1 FIFICNCNV
10 GVKAE
15 KVEQELWKIIDRLK
29 KGDFSSKDLQKVKNN
44 VKSDFIFSLDT
55 ASAVSNTYGSYLA
68 RGDLKPLLEYES
80 NIAHLCE
87 QDLVKSAKKYFD
99 RSNSTTLILRKD

>member
-1 FIFICNCNV
+1 MMNEILVDELNLVNEFYSFANDCIDENLFIFICNCNV

-68 RGDLKPLLEYES
+68 RGDLKPLFR
-80 NIAHLCE
+80 I
-87 QDLVKSAKKYFD
+87 
-99 RSNSTTLILRKD
+99 

>member
-1 FIFICNCNV
+1 M
-10 GVKAE
+10 
-15 KVEQELWKIIDRLK
+15 
-29 KGDFSSKDLQKVKNN
+29 QKVKNN

-87 QDLVKSAKKYFD
+87 QDLVKSAKNILID
-99 RSNSTTLILRKD
+99 HLTTLILRKD